1 MQKKHIYISGLI
13 LIGVIVLLLLFSLL
27 FRKKEKDTRE
37 IFQKE
42 IAANLKEGYS
52 IKDTIFESLDNKH
65 QQVIAIISQEESK
78 DLDRQDSLVIFE
90 LKKGKLVEI
99 YNSVEWLY
107 ELGNSLN
114 GDSSRIKDI
123 NKNGLKELIV
133 TGGTGGNC
141 WTCEYLKIFQV
152 KDKKVREFLPHL
164 PETQVIYGILD
175 LNEDGEDELLVL
187 DAEWEVNMYMD
198 LCHACSPSV
207 DLVYTWKK
215 DRYQEASIEF
225 PFYYEGKI
233 KEIENEI
240 KEMSAEEQGSDYYM
254 GKVISIF
261 LNYVQKGEKEKGW
274 EVFKNYMAE
283 ENFKGKAFKNMAK
296 EIVKDLQRR
305 YFESGD
311 SK

>member
-13 LIGVIVLLLLFSLL
+13 LIGVIVLILLFSLL
-27 FRKKEKDTRE
+27 FKKKEKDTRE

-52 IKDTIFESLDNKH
+52 VKDTIFESLDNKH

-90 LKKGKLVEI
+90 LKGTKLTEI
-99 YNSVEWLY
+99 FNSVEWLY

-114 GDSSRIKDI
+114 GDSSGVKDL
-123 NKNGLKELIV
+123 NKDGLKELIV

-141 WTCEYLKIFQV
+141 WTCKYLKIFQV
-152 KDKKVREFLPHL
+152 KDQKVREFLPQL

-175 LNEDGEDELLVL
+175 LNGDNVDELLIL

-215 DRYQEASIEF
+215 DRYQEASPEF
-225 PFYYEGKI
+225 PFYYEEKI
-233 KEIENEI
+233 SEIEKEI
-240 KEMSAEEQGSDYYM
+240 KEMEIEEKGSDYYM

-274 EVFKNYMAE
+274 EVFKNYMVE
-283 ENFKGKAFKNMAK
+283 ENFKDKAFKNIDK
-296 EIVKDLQRR
+296 EIVKDLKRR
-305 YFESGD
+305 FFEQP
-311 SK
+311 

>member
-1 MQKKHIYISGLI
+1 LLI
-13 LIGVIVLLLLFSLL
+13 
-27 FRKKEKDTRE
+27 
-37 IFQKE
+37 
-42 IAANLKEGYS
+42 
-52 IKDTIFESLDNKH
+52 
-65 QQVIAIISQEESK
+65 
-78 DLDRQDSLVIFE
+78 
-90 LKKGKLVEI
+90 
-99 YNSVEWLY
+99 
-107 ELGNSLN
+107 
-114 GDSSRIKDI
+114 
-123 NKNGLKELIV
+123 
-133 TGGTGGNC
+133 
-141 WTCEYLKIFQV
+141 
-152 KDKKVREFLPHL
+152 
-164 PETQVIYGILD
+164 
-175 LNEDGEDELLVL
+175 L
-187 DAEWEVNMYMD
+187 DAEWEVNRYMD
-198 LCHACSPSV
+198 LSHACSPSV

-240 KEMSAEEQGSDYYM
+240 KEMSAEEQGSDYYI

-261 LNYVQKGEKEKGW
+261 LNYIKKGEKEKGW